1 MIQNDQRYNKIMF
14 LRKILSKPSLL
25 AAQYILSN
33 QWDWSFDVSKKC
45 SDILGP
51 TKMFNNY
58 YPGWWRDIESEP
70 PLLPPASSWG
80 SRDSSQVHQRLQDG
94 HQVWLLT
101 IFFPVYVNGPSLGR
115 ILFSPDSQTLLQWS
129 TTRCKVL
136 FSPSKLIANREKEW
150 YEISVS
156 LTMPGGH

>member
-25 AAQYILSN
+25 AAQYILRN
-33 QWDWSFDVSKKC
+33 HWDWSFDVSKQC

-51 TKMFNNY
+51 NKMFNNY
-58 YPGWWRDIESEP
+58 YPGWWRNIESEP

-80 SRDSSQVHQRLQDG
+80 SRDSSQVHQRLQNG

-101 IFFPVYVNGPSLGR
+101 IFSLCMSMDPHWEGSCFHHTVR
-115 ILFSPDSQTLLQWS
+115 LFYNDQRHDVRCCLVQGHWLQIV
-129 TTRCKVL
+129 K
-136 FSPSKLIANREKEW
+136 KDGMK
-150 YEISVS
+150 
-156 LTMPGGH
+156 